1 VRTVIRAAA
10 EAPPIIRVRGLR
22 KSYGAVE
29 AVGGIDLEVAA
40 GEVFAFLG
48 PNGAGKT
55 TTVEILE
62 GHRAP
67 DAGEVSVLGRD
78 PMRPTREWQ
87 ARIGVVPQTSQMQ
100 AELTVREWLE
110 LFAGYYPAPRPI
122 DETIDMVGLGRERHR
137 RASRLSGGQ
146 QRRLDLALALIGG
159 PELLFLD
166 EPTTGFDPAARRGAW
181 DTIAGLRALGTTVF
195 LTTHYMEEAE
205 ALADR
210 VAIIRGGRIVAEGA
224 PRELSRARGGTRIS
238 VRLPDGLGTADLP
251 RGLPGTIEARAGRIE
266 LRTDA
271 PVRALNA
278 LTGWALERGIELPE
292 LEARGARLEDV
303 FLELTTGEAEGAGA
317 SENGSSAGP
326 AEGAS
331 GR

>member
-1 VRTVIRAAA
+1 MRTVIRAGSQAT
-10 EAPPIIRVRGLR
+10 PIIRVRGLR
-22 KSYGAVE
+22 KAYGEVE
-29 AVGGIDLEVAA
+29 AVRGIDLEVAA

-62 GHRAP
+62 GHRSP
-67 DAGEVSVLGRD
+67 DEGEVTVLGRD

-110 LFAGYYPAPRPI
+110 LFAGYYPTPRPV
-122 DETIDMVGLGRERHR
+122 DETIDVVGLGRERHR

-146 QRRLDLALALIGG
+146 QRRLDLALALIGD

-181 DTIAGLRALGTTVF
+181 ETIAGLRELGTTVF
-195 LTTHYMEEAE
+195 LTTHYMDEAE

-210 VAIIRGGRIVAEGA
+210 VAIIRDGRIVAEGA
-224 PRELSRARGGTRIS
+224 PAELSRARGGTRIS
-238 VRLPDGLGTADLP
+238 LRLPEGLVAADLP
-251 RGLPGTIEARAGRIE
+251 PGLPGTLEARAGSIE

-271 PVRALNA
+271 PVQALNA

-292 LEARGARLEDV
+292 LQARGARLEDV
-303 FLELTTGEAEGAGA
+303 FLELTVDGGE
-317 SENGSSAGP
+317 
-326 AEGAS
+326 
-331 GR
+331 R